1 MKPRLLIVDDDP
13 SILESLAERFGA
25 RGYAVTTAASGRDGL
40 ERLRAGTDVV
50 LLDLQLPHG
59 DGLSVLRRMAE
70 EGLEATVI
78 VITAHGTVERA
89 VEAMKA
95 GAYDFLEKP
104 FEPELVEETLR
115 RALERSRLLRANRAL
130 RDAAADGELVVADAA
145 MEKLVATARRAASW
159 WTASRRATPGRTAA
173 GRAATRWAAA
183 RRSTGRTAR
192 VARRCVGAI
201 ATACRQVVRRQR
213 RAALPAYAAVAG
225 RRQRQCLSVDHGIA
239 EGHLDDAAGTNR
251 HRAHIAPPDGFR
263 RIEIGRLVRVRVA
276 PVDHQ

>member
-1 MKPRLLIVDDDP
+1 M
-13 SILESLAERFGA
+13 
-25 RGYAVTTAASGRDGL
+25 TTAASGRDGL

-145 MEKLVATARRAASW
+145 MEKLVATARRAA
-159 WTASRRATPGRTAA
+159 ASP
-173 GRAATRWAAA
+173 
-183 RRSTGRTAR
+183 STVLLLGESGTGKEA
-192 VARRCVGAI
+192 VSY
-201 ATACRQVVRRQR
+201 THLT
-213 RAALPAYAAVAG
+213 LPTIY
-225 RRQRQCLSVDHGIA
+225 SV
-239 EGHLDDAAGTNR
+239 
-251 HRAHIAPPDGFR
+251 
-263 RIEIGRLVRVRVA
+263 
-276 PVDHQ
+276 